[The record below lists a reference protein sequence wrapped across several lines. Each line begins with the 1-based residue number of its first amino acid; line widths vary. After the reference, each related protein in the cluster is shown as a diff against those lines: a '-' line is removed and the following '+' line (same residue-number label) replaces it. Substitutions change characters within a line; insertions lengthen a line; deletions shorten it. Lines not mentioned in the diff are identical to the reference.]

1 MKTENSTA
9 KLWPKKSMEEAG
21 LPNEGNEL
29 IILTHKEAEAAIQK
43 IIADTLKCVV
53 NLENGTW
60 KTPNETPGTRTALT
74 VEQLAEELQ
83 LSRTT
88 AYALVKQAG
97 FPSFTVGKRIMVSR
111 NGLQSWMDNGGT
123 NHVEAC

>member
-1 MKTENSTA
+1 MNAEKSTT
-9 KLWPKKSMEEAG
+9 KLWVKKSMEKAG
-21 LPNEGNEL
+21 LPHEGNEL

-43 IIADTLKCVV
+43 IVADTLKCVV

-60 KTPNETPGTRTALT
+60 KTQNETPGTRTALT
-74 VEQLAEELQ
+74 VDQLAEELQ
-83 LSRTT
+83 ISRTT

-97 FPSFTVGKRIMVSR
+97 FPSFAVGKRIMVSR
-111 NGLQSWMDNGGT
+111 NGLQGWMDDGGT